1 MYPSFNK
8 GKEKFYPVSH
18 GKLLSTWLKPFPTHS
33 LISKYIVRL
42 WGLFLCAV
50 NKFALHVQTLQ
61 DVILREIAASGIYE
75 LARQPCQVFMFL
87 SEPDSSVKPS
97 YQSGPR
103 WIVMKQEAADM
114 SEPTAH
120 ECGAQRHV
128 GFPPDWA
135 ERWSPSTLI
144 TGPLKTFIFLLTDK
158 V

>member
-1 MYPSFNK
+1 MYRRLNK
-8 GKEKFYPVSH
+8 KKEKFSQISH
-18 GKLLSTWLKPFPTHS
+18 GKLLSTWLEPFPTHS

-50 NKFALHVQTLQ
+50 NTFTVHVQTLQ
-61 DVILREIAASGIYE
+61 DVISREIAASDICE
-75 LARQPCQVFMFL
+75 LARRPCQVFVFL

-120 ECGAQRHV
+120 ECGAQRQV
-128 GFPPDWA
+128 RFPPD
-135 ERWSPSTLI
+135 
-144 TGPLKTFIFLLTDK
+144 
-158 V
+158 